1 MCFMTASQVAS
12 TRERLLGA
20 AADLFA
26 ERGFRGAT
34 LRDIADRAGAN
45 LASAHYYFG
54 SKEALYLEVAFAQFV
69 FLEQELARRG
79 ADRSDA
85 QLGRLSRDELAA
97 LLRARLEILL
107 ETLLESPEHWGALMM
122 RELAD
127 PTEALAQI
135 VRRFI
140 KPMRDAFG
148 AIVARLA
155 PSLAPEAVQRC
166 VHSIVGQALF
176 YRTHRPALLLLAG
189 APAYPGGFSEDAARH
204 IAEFSLG
211 GIERL
216 EAAAQEQGRGH

>member
-1 MCFMTASQVAS
+1 MTALQVSS
-12 TRERLLGA
+12 TRERLLSA
-20 AADLFA
+20 AAELFA

-45 LASAHYYFG
+45 LASAHYHFG
-54 SKEALYLEVAFAQFV
+54 SKEALYLEVASAQFV

-79 ADRSDA
+79 ADRSDE
-85 QLGRLSRDELAA
+85 QLGRLSRDELVA

-107 ETLLESPEHWGALMM
+107 DTLLGSPENYGALMM
-122 RELAD
+122 RELSD

-140 KPMRDAFG
+140 RPMRDAIG

-155 PSLAPEAVQRC
+155 PSLGTEGVERC
-166 VHSIVGQALF
+166 VHSIVGQVLF
-176 YRTHRPALLLLAG
+176 YRTHRAALLLLKGAEDYPEGFAG
-189 APAYPGGFSEDAARH
+189 AAARH

-211 GIERL
+211 GIDRL
-216 EAAAQEQGRGH
+216 DAAAREAARGH